1 MNRGRIESVYSI
13 GNNQA
18 ELIHAQAL
26 KSSKL
31 LNKTIKD
38 SSLPNGMRIGLI
50 KKRDQIIIPN
60 KDTIIEE
67 NDEILFLCMTEDLKN
82 AEDLFKIR
90 EAY

>member
-1 MNRGRIESVYSI
+1 M
-13 GNNQA
+13 
-18 ELIHAQAL
+18 IHAQAL

-31 LNKTIKD
+31 INKTIKD
-38 SSLPNGMRIGLI
+38 SILPNGMRIGLM
-50 KKRDQIIIPN
+50 KKRDQIIVPN

-67 NDEILFLCMTEDLKN
+67 NDEILFFCMTEDLKD